1 MLSRRDKN
9 VIIMAARG
17 EFIGAWA
24 VMHGRRTPNEGGE
37 QVRNRV
43 NETKAR
49 EIVLAEVEAIKE
61 RLRRPTG
68 PVRPATKEE
77 VVARELRTR
86 MSTARQL
93 LEEQLAELDER
104 ESEIFR
110 ERKKIE
116 GALEHLQDDDLP
128 EIPEEELREA
138 AAEAKPKR
146 RHRVT
151 PEMLRDWIVENKS
164 DGSPFSTGDLMEGLG
179 VSRITINRHIESLV
193 GRIVDRHGS
202 GSGTNYTYRNAEPQP
217 EPPAPPAPNGDD
229 PAELAGVGTDA
240 PERGMPVPGTG
251 KHGHAIPGV
260 PR

>member
-1 MLSRRDKN
+1 VLSRRDKN

-17 EFIGAWA
+17 EYIGAWA
-24 VMHGRRTPNEGGE
+24 VMHGRTPPKERGEG
-37 QVRNRV
+37 VRNRV
-43 NETKAR
+43 RYEKAR

-116 GALEHLQDDDLP
+116 GALEHLRDDDLP

-138 AAEAKPKR
+138 AEERKPKR
-146 RHRVT
+146 RHKVT
-151 PEMLRDWIVENKS
+151 PEMIRDWIVENRG
-164 DGSPFSTGDLMEGLG
+164 DGEPFTTGEIVDGMEISR
-179 VSRITINRHIESLV
+179 VSVNRHIEPL
-193 GRIVDRHGS
+193 VDRVIAREGS
-202 GSGTNYTYRNAEPQP
+202 GSGTKYRYLHADRPAETSPRQP
-217 EPPAPPAPNGDD
+217 ANGDEPED
-229 PAELAGVGTDA
+229 GVAPDA
-240 PERGMPVPGTG
+240 PARGEPVPGTG
-251 KHGHAIPGV
+251 RHGRAIPGMH
-260 PR
+260 R